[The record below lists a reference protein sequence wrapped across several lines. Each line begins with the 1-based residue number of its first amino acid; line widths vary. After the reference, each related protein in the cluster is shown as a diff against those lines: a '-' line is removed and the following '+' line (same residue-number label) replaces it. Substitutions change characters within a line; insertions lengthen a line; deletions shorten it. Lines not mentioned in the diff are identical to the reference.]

1 MFTTG
6 QLIFAIIFLLSF
18 VLLMIWSYRKDL
30 KSNKYYYKNVWVIG
44 LAVLV
49 VIALFT
55 IITFAVHK

>member
-49 VIALFT
+49 IIALFT